1 MNRSG
6 LAGVCFH
13 CWPAAIHARMKQW
26 TCSYFGRHVI
36 GALMASLE
44 GLDGLVFT
52 AGIGEHAPE
61 IRSRVCVRC
70 AWLEIIFDD
79 DADEATV
86 PRITD
91 VEKMIVEHTL
101 KHIDR
106 AACWNQN
113 VFTWKIQRAWSRVSS
128 PASRTKGSTRRQELL
143 LQCSEIRLC
152 VQSSPL

>member
-1 MNRSG
+1 
-6 LAGVCFH
+6 
-13 CWPAAIHARMKQW
+13 MKQW

-79 DADEATV
+79 DADQATV

-91 VEKMIVEHTL
+91 VEKMIVL
-101 KHIDR
+101 I
-106 AACWNQN
+106 
-113 VFTWKIQRAWSRVSS
+113 S
-128 PASRTKGSTRRQELL
+128 P
-143 LQCSEIRLC
+143 
-152 VQSSPL
+152 